1 MFLKPKNLIIVT
13 LFSSCVT
20 LNTVQNVGNIYSDQE
35 VLQFCEVKALVQHQQ
50 QALDRGE
57 DLILSTLD
65 HYQVSEERFQ
75 TIVRSQVLD
84 SVIALS
90 TNEQKMLKALENDT
104 KNLSRKN
111 VQDQKELIISN
122 GMDPSLFYEMQQDYD
137 RSTSFQHRVA
147 NICQHT

>member
-50 QALDRGE
+50 QDLDRGE

-65 HYQVSEERFQ
+65 QYQVSQERFQ
-75 TIVRSQVLD
+75 VIVRSQVLD
-84 SVIALS
+84 SMIALS
-90 TNEQKMLKALENDT
+90 MNEQKMLKAIENDT
-104 KNLSRKN
+104 KNLSQKN
-111 VQDQKELIISN
+111 VQDREQLIISN

-147 NICQHT
+147 SICQHT

>member
-1 MFLKPKNLIIVT
+1 LFLKPKNLIIVA

-50 QALDRGE
+50 QDLDRGE
-57 DLILSTLD
+57 DLILSILD
-65 HYQVSEERFQ
+65 QYQVSEERFQ
-75 TIVRSQVLD
+75 VIVRSQVLD
-84 SVIALS
+84 SMIALS

-104 KNLSRKN
+104 KNLSRKH

-137 RSTSFQHRVA
+137 RSTRFQHRVA
-147 NICQHT
+147 NICKHT